1 MFKAGESYTSLI
13 LGILVVVVVGIL
25 VVSLGRSVKLQDLL
39 SPKKD
44 TMSQKTQEDGQKT
57 HTVVVGDHLWGISEK
72 MYKSGY
78 NWVDIAK
85 ENNLTNPN
93 VLTVGSK
100 LRIPNVKP
108 KESTVTQ
115 APQTQISE
123 KITGSSYTV
132 KEGDFLWD
140 IAVRAYGDG
149 YRWVDIARSNNLD
162 NPDRIYI
169 GNVLK
174 LPR

>member
-25 VVSLGRSVKLQDLL
+25 VVSLGRNVKLQDLL

-57 HTVVVGDHLWGISEK
+57 YTVVAGDHLWGISEK

-85 ENNLTNPN
+85 ENKLTNPD
-93 VLTVGSK
+93 VLAVGQK

-108 KESTVTQ
+108 KKVTVAQ
-115 APQTQISE
+115 APQSQTSE
-123 KITGSSYTV
+123 KITSSSYTV

-149 YRWVDIARSNNLD
+149 YRWVDIAKVNKLA
-162 NPDRIYI
+162 NPDVILA
-169 GNVLK
+169 GNTLQ